1 MPENEVHG
9 NLAGIRAT
17 QLEELKAVYDC
28 PFEWNEFAPRDL
40 LTELARHSCA
50 LNREIAVYVSRDGD
64 VLDVIVG
71 VTDSV
76 PLMDLRL
83 RRNSRRL
90 SFVRCIHTH
99 PGGDARL
106 SDVDI
111 AALRSLMLDSMCA
124 VGVTGEGRV
133 TGVSAAF
140 LTERENGVPGVET
153 TDVYPLKRLPQEQW
167 MDEIRQS
174 EKRVLVGADA
184 GTLDMPERALLVG
197 IDTEKSLDELAA
209 LAESAGA
216 LVVSRSFQKR
226 QKPDS
231 ATFVGSGKA
240 AELQLQA
247 QAVEADVVIFD
258 DELTGAQTKNLEET
272 IGVKVID
279 RTTLILDIFAQRAQS
294 GEGKLQVQLAQL
306 KYRAGRLLGQGL
318 ILSRLGGGIG
328 TRGPGETK
336 LEIDR
341 RRIREQITALN
352 RELDTL
358 QKQRSLRRKSREK
371 NQIPIVSLV
380 GYTNTG
386 KSTLLN
392 TVTGA
397 GVYAENKLFATLDA
411 VSRRVEMPDGG
422 EFLLVDTVGFISKL
436 PHELVEAFKSTLE
449 EAALSDLLVIVSD
462 AANPDR
468 TAQRQ
473 VVEEVLAQIGADTQP
488 RIDVMNK
495 SDLLPS
501 GGEALPVMPGA
512 LRVSAKTGAGVDALL
527 SAIAKELRKTE
538 QELTLL
544 VPFARYGV
552 VAELRQKG
560 RVVEET
566 YEDTGTRVRVML
578 PGDAVAQIAARY
590 GEMLQHESDTEDT
603 CLRS

>member
-1 MPENEVHG
+1 MPEVHG
-9 NLAGIRAT
+9 NKAGIRET
-17 QLEELKAVYDC
+17 QLKELEAIYDC
-28 PFEWNEFAPRDL
+28 PFDWNEFAPRDL
-40 LTELARHSCA
+40 LSELARHSCA

-83 RRNSRRL
+83 RRNSKRL

-124 VGVTGEGRV
+124 VGVAGEGRV

-140 LTERENGVPGVET
+140 LTERVKGVPGVEI
-153 TDVYPLKRLPQEQW
+153 TDVYPFRKIPQEQW
-167 MDEIRQS
+167 SQEILRS
-174 EKRVLVGADA
+174 EKRVLEGEDAD
-184 GTLDMPERALLVG
+184 TLEAPEKALLVG

-216 LVVSRSFQKR
+216 VVVARSFQKR
-226 QKPDS
+226 PKPDT

-240 AELQLQA
+240 AQLQLQA

-258 DELTGAQTKNLEET
+258 DELTGAQTKNLEEL

-306 KYRAGRLLGQGL
+306 KYRSGRLLGQGL

-341 RRIREQITALN
+341 RRIREQITSLN

-358 QKQRSLRRKSREK
+358 QRQRQLRRKSREK

-392 TVTGA
+392 TLTGA
-397 GVYAENKLFATLDA
+397 SVYAENKLFATLDA
-411 VSRRVEMPDGG
+411 VSRRVELPDGG

-468 TAQRQ
+468 TEQRQ

-495 SDLLPS
+495 GDLVPPK
-501 GGEALPVMPGA
+501 EEILPVMPGA
-512 LRVSAKTGAGVDALL
+512 LRISAKTGAGLDKLL
-527 SAIAKELRKTE
+527 AAIAKELRKAE
-538 QELTLL
+538 QKLTLL

-552 VAELRQKG
+552 IAELRQKG
-560 RVVEET
+560 RVIEET
-566 YEDTGTRVRVML
+566 YEDAGTRVTVML
-578 PGDAVAQIAARY
+578 PGDAAGQITARY
-590 GEMLQHESDTEDT
+590 GDMIQGG
-603 CLRS
+603 